1 MLRENFLK
9 VWPLRLPI
17 AVGTIGIAALVIAIA
32 HGPIIATG
40 ISAAARLAGYN
51 VRYDGLTFTGGH
63 VVIAHPDVSSLGG
76 EPVLTAQTLDIAYDI
91 RTLGRGP
98 HFYGISGIEID
109 RPKLT
114 IIHHRDGSYN
124 LNVPQPNPGTTSAPF
139 VLPQIHIVVRDGSL
153 GILDD
158 TRIFRHSR
166 RFAFGAVQID
176 ANVDPHALSQFV
188 FATTLTEEGGRFPIA
203 GRGRF
208 DPARGYE
215 LSHITA
221 PALALAPLLDYALNS
236 PALHI
241 AGGTLHDVD
250 ARVYGLQDRRGT
262 IARHVSV
269 AARLDHFQPYLNSL
283 AKPLRDGRGTLRIYD
298 SGLAIPQ
305 IDGSIA
311 GVPVR
316 IAGAI
321 YDLNHPSLHLG
332 ITGAGDLSKLLTLSD
347 GAKHLPLRGSLA
359 FKLFVEGDA
368 TAPQTLASF
377 RSRQLVY
384 DRIPLDDPTG
394 LVALNGSETAI
405 VRSSARY
412 AGSEVGARGRVL
424 SVKNHA
430 DLDLVAHFAAPAARI
445 PYANIVAPAMIAHGI
460 AVIRGIDS
468 RLEASGSVTG
478 DTATQHLQGAFAL
491 DGHGIGTIGPLAITG
506 PGNAS
511 LLAYARLDS
520 PQFRSGAA
528 YVHASHFAFST
539 LAAGSALVPVRGT
552 LDANVATAFSGGRFI
567 AGGDARLVNADLY
580 GAHIDD
586 FDARA
591 HVGEDG
597 RIALD
602 GRYRGSLAALAG
614 ATGQGLRV
622 RGTADIPLTV
632 LASSSTDALV
642 SIDDARFEHASIGG
656 VAVQALSAT
665 IGVRKNAYD
674 VYAARATLAGNDVVA
689 RGSFGSGGMLAVSA
703 SDVDLAAFRGLGLPV
718 RSGNVTA
725 LADLGGTLLAPSL
738 TGGISAR
745 DILVPGNRRGLR
757 DVDAN
762 ASLAYAGDTL
772 VVRNGLV
779 LAGSTVGSL
788 DGRIA
793 GLRSGG
799 TTAYAFDTR
808 VRQADVADIVAASGV
823 RLPYPD
829 GSLDA
834 DLHVASSGSRPAIS
848 GRIAIPEGS
857 LNGLSFRHASF
868 AIAGTSGNVRATDG
882 TVTVGSSI
890 LGFDAAANASSQSVA
905 LRAPHVDL
913 GDFND
918 YFDRGD
924 TLGGNGSIA
933 FTARNRAHTFV
944 TDGRVRLAHARFRRF
959 DLGTARVDWSTR
971 GRIVTLDGALGGA
984 AGTLATSGTL
994 SLANRTPLRDA
1005 LRRTTVDLRTHA
1017 RGIDLGVWL
1026 PVAGVQAPV
1035 LGRMDSDVDAHG
1047 RFPNIALDARASLAN
1062 GLVGRVPVRMAT
1074 LALHG
1079 SRGRIALDAARVEID
1094 GLAIDARGS
1103 AGLHSGDPLDLRLAA
1118 TTPNFGALAKSIT
1131 GKTLDA
1137 SGAVATTIDV
1147 SGSFA
1152 RPLAHALVDGTK
1164 LRYGAYTLP
1173 SAHLDAALEAT
1184 RLTIAQAAV
1193 NFVDGRLVAT
1203 GFVPVERKGG
1213 ITIGPASSPIA
1224 LNLAAEKIGLGQFGV
1239 FLPKGTTAAGTFDGI
1254 VGVGG
1259 SIADPAL
1266 LGTLAL
1272 SDGIFVGP
1280 EFRSKLES
1288 AHAELTFAGSSA
1300 RLHDAS
1306 ARVGGGTI
1314 TADGAA
1320 NVGSLRA
1327 PGREL
1332 TYSLNLHSADAVVD
1346 VPQYLRG
1353 RIDGDLALTRKFG
1366 AAPRLS
1372 GRLALS
1378 STRVPLSAIFNP
1390 SAPQTTATTSP
1401 LALALDLAI
1410 EAGRDVR
1417 VQGGPADVGAQ
1428 GIVHVGGTVANPTAS
1443 GELDSTGGTIGF
1455 YRTFRIEDPSTVVFD
1470 PSNGVIPNIDAL
1482 ATTVINDPPT
1492 DVSLHVTGIATQLD
1506 VALASAPNY
1515 SREQIL
1521 GLLVGAQTLGA
1532 VSGIATAS
1540 GGQQQNPFTAL
1551 AEGQLGTL
1559 LTQNI
1564 LEPFSSQLGGAVGLS
1579 NLAINYSLGGSFD
1592 IGAQKKLFKNV
1603 SAVFAESFNY
1613 PPRQSIGLRIN
1624 PSDATAIQLT
1634 VFSQPSSNKFDT
1646 FSANAAL
1653 QSTNQSVT
1661 SAQPANGTSGVSLSI
1676 QRKFR

>member
-1 MLRENFLK
+1 MK
-9 VWPLRLPI
+9 VWPLRLLI
-17 AVGTIGIAALVIAIA
+17 ALGALGVVALVVAFA
-32 HGPIIATG
+32 HGPLIATG
-40 ISAAARLAGYN
+40 IGAAARLAGYN
-51 VRYDGLTFTGGH
+51 VRYDDLKFTGGH
-63 VVIAHPDVSSLGG
+63 VVIARPDVSSLGG
-76 EPVLTAQTLDIAYDI
+76 EPVLTARKLDIAYDT

-98 HFYGISGIEID
+98 HFFGISGIVID

-114 IIHHRDGSYN
+114 IIHHRDGSFN
-124 LNVPQPNPGTTSAPF
+124 VNVPRPKPGATSAPF
-139 VLPQIHIVVRDGSL
+139 VLPQIHVVVHDGSV
-153 GILDD
+153 GVLDE

-166 RFAFGAVQID
+166 RFALGAVQMD

-188 FATTLTEEGGRFPIA
+188 FSTTLTEDGGRFPIA

-241 AGGTLHDVD
+241 ANGTLHDID

-269 AARLDHFQPYLNSL
+269 TARLDHFQPYLNSL
-283 AKPLRDGRGTLRIYD
+283 AKPLRDGRGALRVYD

-321 YDLNHPSLHLG
+321 YDLGHPSLHLG
-332 ITGAGDLSKLLTLSD
+332 ITGAGELSKLLTLSD
-347 GAKHLPLRGSLA
+347 GAKGLPLHGALA

-377 RSRQLVY
+377 RSRHLVY
-384 DRIPLDDPTG
+384 DRIALDDPSG
-394 LVALNGSETAI
+394 LVALNGAETAI
-405 VRSSARY
+405 VKSSARY
-412 AGSEVGARGRVL
+412 AGIDVGVRGRVL
-424 SVKNHA
+424 SVKHHA
-430 DLDLVAHFAAPAARI
+430 DHDLVAQFAAPAARI
-445 PYANIVAPAMIAHGI
+445 PYASIVAPAMVARGT
-460 AVIRGIDS
+460 AVVRGIDT
-468 RLEASGSVTG
+468 RLAASGSMTG
-478 DTATQHLQGAFAL
+478 DTATQHLQGPFAL
-491 DGHGIGTIGPLAITG
+491 DGRGVGTIGPLAISG
-506 PGNAS
+506 PGDAS
-511 LLAYARLDS
+511 LLAFVAFDS
-520 PQFRSGAA
+520 PQFHSGAA
-528 YVHASHFAFST
+528 YVHASRFAFST
-539 LAAGSALVPVRGT
+539 LSAGSAIAPVRGT
-552 LDANVATAFSGGRFI
+552 LDANVATAFDGGRVI
-567 AGGDARLVNADLY
+567 AGGDARLTNADLY
-580 GAHIDD
+580 GAHVDD
-586 FDARA
+586 LAART
-591 HVGEDG
+591 HVAEDG

-614 ATGQGLRV
+614 ATGRRFRV

-632 LASSSTDALV
+632 LATSPIDALV
-642 SIDDARFEHASIGG
+642 SIDGARFAHASIGG

-665 IGVRKNAYD
+665 IGVRKNRYD

-689 RGSFGSGGMLAVSA
+689 SGTFGNGGTLAVSA
-703 SDVDLAAFRGLGLPV
+703 RDIDLAAFRELGLPV
-718 RSGNVTA
+718 VAGNVTA
-725 LADLGGTLLAPSL
+725 LADLGGTLAAPSL
-738 TGGISAR
+738 RGGISAR
-745 DILVPGNRRGLR
+745 DLPVPGNRVGLR

-772 VVRNGLV
+772 VVLNGLV

-799 TTAYAFDTR
+799 ATAYAFDTR
-808 VRQADVADIVAASGV
+808 VRQADVADVIAASGV
-823 RLPYPD
+823 QLPYPD

-834 DLHVASSGSRPAIS
+834 DLHVSGSGSQPAIS
-848 GRIAIPEGS
+848 GRVAIPEGS
-857 LNGLSFRHASF
+857 LNGLTFRRASF
-868 AIAGTSGNVRATDG
+868 AIAGTAGNFRATAG

-890 LGFDAAANASSQSVA
+890 LGFDAAENATNQSVA
-905 LRAPHVDL
+905 IRAPRVDL

-924 TLGGNGSIA
+924 TLGGAGSIA
-933 FTARNRAHTFV
+933 VSLRNRTNSLV
-944 TDGRVRLAHARFRRF
+944 TDGRVRLEHARYRRF

-971 GRIVTLDGALGGA
+971 GRTVTLDGALGGA

-994 SLANRTPLRDA
+994 FLADRAPLRDA
-1005 LRRTTVDLRTHA
+1005 LRRTNVDLTTHA
-1017 RGIDLGVWL
+1017 RGIDLGIWL

-1035 LGRMDSDVDAHG
+1035 LGRVDGDVRARG
-1047 RFPNIALDARASLAN
+1047 RFPDIALDARASLAK
-1062 GLVGRVPVRMAT
+1062 GLVGRIPIRKAT

-1079 SRGRIALDAARVEID
+1079 ARGRVALDAARVEID

-1103 AGLHSGDPLDLRLAA
+1103 AGLRPRDPLDLRLAA
-1118 TTPNFGALAKSIT
+1118 TTPDFGALAKTVT
-1131 GKTLDA
+1131 GKPLDA
-1137 SGAVATTIDV
+1137 SGMLATTIDV

-1152 RPLAHALVDGTK
+1152 RPLAHALLDGSN

-1173 SAHLDAALEAT
+1173 SAHFDAELAAN
-1184 RLTIAQAAV
+1184 RLTVAQAAI
-1193 NFVDGRLVAT
+1193 NFTDGRLVAT
-1203 GFVPVERKGG
+1203 GFVPIVRKGG

-1224 LNLAAEKIGLGQFGV
+1224 LSLAAQNIGLGQFGV
-1239 FLPKGTTAAGTFDGI
+1239 FLPKGTKAAGKLDGI
-1254 VGVGG
+1254 VGLDG
-1259 SIADPAL
+1259 SIAYPAL
-1266 LGTLAL
+1266 VGTLAL
-1272 SDGIFVGP
+1272 TDGTFVGP
-1280 EFRSKLES
+1280 QFRSKLER
-1288 AHAELTFAGSSA
+1288 ARAELTFAGSSA

-1306 ARVGGGTI
+1306 ATVGGGTL
-1314 TADGAA
+1314 TADGGAS
-1320 NVGSLRA
+1320 VPSLRA

-1332 TYSLNLHSADAVVD
+1332 AYTLSVRSENAVIDA
-1346 VPQYLRG
+1346 PQYLRG
-1353 RIDGDLALTRKFG
+1353 RVNGDLALTRKLG
-1366 AAPRLS
+1366 SMPLLA
-1372 GRLALS
+1372 GTLALS

-1390 SAPQTTATTSP
+1390 NAPQTTATTAP
-1401 LALALDLAI
+1401 IALGLDLAI

-1428 GIVHVGGTVANPTAS
+1428 GTVRVGGTLANPTAS

-1455 YRTFRIEDPSTVVFD
+1455 YRTFRIQDPSTVIFD

-1482 ATTVINDPPT
+1482 ATTTVDNPPT
-1492 DVSLHVTGIATQLD
+1492 DVTLHVTGIATQLD
-1506 VALASAPNY
+1506 VALASNPNY
-1515 SREQIL
+1515 SRQQIL

-1532 VSGIATAS
+1532 VSGIQTAS

-1551 AEGQLGTL
+1551 AAGQLGTL

-1634 VFSQPSSNKFDT
+1634 VFSQPSSNRFDT

-1653 QSTNQSVT
+1653 QSNNQSVT
-1661 SAQPANGTSGVSLSI
+1661 SAQPASGTSGVSLSI